1 MIKQEMCAVLYS
13 KLRRIFVFFMILSLT
28 STAFAQNSELVDETK
43 NDIMIVMGGGLAGAV
58 LGLSTLSFV
67 DKPNKHTKNI
77 LVGASLGIIAGVAY
91 VAFNQANKSR
101 GYFEDEDYSYRPT
114 PSFETMERSNWHQ
127 EEFINKVSEVQNISF
142 TNVNYQFN
150 F

>member
-1 MIKQEMCAVLYS
+1 
-13 KLRRIFVFFMILSLT
+13 
-28 STAFAQNSELVDETK
+28 
-43 NDIMIVMGGGLAGAV
+43 MIVMGGGLAGAV

-77 LVGASLGIIAGVAY
+77 LVGASLGIIAGVA
-91 VAFNQANKSR
+91 VVIFNQANKSR
-101 GYFEDEDYSYRPT
+101 DYFEDEEYSYQNNPD
-114 PSFETMERSNWHQ
+114 FETYARLQWHQ
-127 EEFINKVSEVQNISF
+127 EEFTNKISDAPSISF